1 MKFKFHWGWGVGIV
15 YSTFV
20 VIFLGILLW
29 STQLKFDLEDKDYY
43 QKELSYQKQIDKIQR
58 TQNLPEKIKIEIIDS
73 KLVIKFPD
81 FNGKGLTGKINFYR
95 PSDSKLDFENSIIVN
110 PNREMILP
118 TSQLTQGL
126 WKLKIN
132 FSVDGIEYYQEEALK
147 V

>member
-1 MKFKFHWGWGVGIV
+1 MP
-15 YSTFV
+15 
-20 VIFLGILLW
+20 
-29 STQLKFDLEDKDYY
+29 
-43 QKELSYQKQIDKIQR
+43 
-58 TQNLPEKIKIEIIDS
+58 LPEKIKIEIIDS

-118 TSQLTQGL
+118 PSQLTQGL